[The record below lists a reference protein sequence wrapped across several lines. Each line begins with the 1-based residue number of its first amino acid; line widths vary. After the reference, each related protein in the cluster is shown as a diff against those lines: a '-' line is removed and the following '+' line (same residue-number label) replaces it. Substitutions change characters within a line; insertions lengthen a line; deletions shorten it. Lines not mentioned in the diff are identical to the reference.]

1 MAKFLAL
8 TSRGLEPALLEEL
21 VELGVQKPKLVGQG
35 VEFESNWE
43 GCYRANLQLR
53 TATRVILPILDFPA
67 YQNED
72 LYNNIKRHDF
82 TKYISPEQ
90 TLAVDAKVRDS
101 RTFRDQRFVALKVKD
116 AIVDQFRERFGKR
129 PNVDPE
135 KPDMQVMVRVVQTK
149 VSVAID
155 TSGESLSHRGY
166 REKSVMAPLREHL
179 AAGLLRMAEWNP
191 EIPLV
196 DPMCGSGTFLIEA
209 ALRAKNVPAGALRKH
224 FAFEYLKNFQPEIWR
239 KVKGQAETQGRDAKP
254 QLFGFDKS
262 PEAIRAARQNAARAG
277 VTDLVRFK
285 VGDVKS
291 LVRPVESGML
301 IVNPPYGERLG
312 AKESLATTYENLA
325 STMKN
330 EFKGWSCWLLS
341 GDEEA
346 TKALHLKTSRKIRV
360 YNGTIECRFL
370 RYDMF

>member
-209 ALRAKNVPAGALRKH
+209 ALRAKNVPAGVLRKH